1 MKNPYIVGKS
11 IYLRHPTLDDVEGV
25 WHEWL
30 SDPELTK
37 YLSERYWPNSI
48 ESQREFFNSL
58 QTSKNRLVL
67 AVCDVKTDKHIGI
80 TSLNNI
86 NWVHGFAEIALIIG
100 DKNYQSG
107 LNAIETTSL
116 LLKIAFTKLNLKNLL
131 SKYISGHPITP
142 LLLKRFG
149 FREAGK
155 LTNYLEIDNVMRDEV
170 FNQLSRKE
178 WLKKNS
184 K

>member
-11 IYLRHPTLDDVEGV
+11 IYLRHPTLEDVKGD
-25 WHEWL
+25 WYEWL
-30 SDPELTK
+30 SDPEITK

-48 ESQREFFNSL
+48 ESQSEFFNNL
-58 QTSKNRLVL
+58 QKSKNKLVL
-67 AVCDVKTDKHIGI
+67 AVCDIKTDKHIGI

-107 LNAIETTSL
+107 LNAIESTSL
-116 LLKIAFTKLNLKNLL
+116 LLKIAFTKLNLKNIL
-131 SKYISGHPITP
+131 SKYISGHPVTP

-155 LTNYLEIDNVMRDEV
+155 LLNYIEIDNVLRDEV
-170 FNQLSRKE
+170 YNQLSRKE
-178 WLKKNS
+178 WLNKNS